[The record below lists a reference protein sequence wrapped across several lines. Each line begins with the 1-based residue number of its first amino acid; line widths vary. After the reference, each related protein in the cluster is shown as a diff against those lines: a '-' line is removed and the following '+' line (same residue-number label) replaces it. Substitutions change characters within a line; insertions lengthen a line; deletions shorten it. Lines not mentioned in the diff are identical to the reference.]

1 MSYIKPTNIILT
13 PGNFLDNIYPR
24 QYQMKGCSNEQV
36 IYTPYLDALTSLG
49 GERIL
54 GNHNEARQTP
64 LGGVWERNR
73 TQLMQEMSLKK
84 CPLGKLEL
92 YELEVLRAGQ
102 GYLE

>member
-1 MSYIKPTNIILT
+1 MT
-13 PGNFLDNIYPR
+13 PGNFIDNIYPR

-73 TQLMQEMSLKK
+73 TQLMQNLRNGGSYSGNVSEEM
-84 CPLGKLEL
+84 PQGKLEL